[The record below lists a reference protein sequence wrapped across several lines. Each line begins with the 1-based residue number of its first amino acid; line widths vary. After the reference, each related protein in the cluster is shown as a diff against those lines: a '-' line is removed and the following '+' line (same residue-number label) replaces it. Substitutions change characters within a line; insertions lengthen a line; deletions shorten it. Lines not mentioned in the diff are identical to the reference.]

1 MQNEVLDIPEKKITK
16 KDDEKVDDEEGLNLA
31 LSRLLFP
38 ILVIATWLCLCVLLC
53 KIRSV
58 ERVVQHSSGRQ

>member
-1 MQNEVLDIPEKKITK
+1 MQIEVLKFQEKKITK
-16 KDDEKVDDEEGLNLA
+16 IDDKKVDDEEGLNLA

-38 ILVIATWLCLCVLLC
+38 ILVIATWLCLCVLMC

-58 ERVVQHSSGRQ
+58 ERVA